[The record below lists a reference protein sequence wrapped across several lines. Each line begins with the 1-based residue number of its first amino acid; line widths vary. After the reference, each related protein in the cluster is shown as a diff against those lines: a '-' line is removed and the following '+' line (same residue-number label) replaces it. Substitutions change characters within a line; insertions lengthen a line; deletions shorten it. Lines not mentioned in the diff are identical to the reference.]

1 LYAISNVASPKT
13 PAKQPKELLFQPFN
27 TRDSPAKLFLNNAKK
42 DQRSRRMNT
51 LASMCVPKFPFS
63 AAAGSGHVF

>member
-1 LYAISNVASPKT
+1 MPYRTSQAPKHPPSNQKNS
-13 PAKQPKELLFQPFN
+13 FSNRFN

-51 LASMCVPKFPFS
+51 PASMYVPKFPFS
-63 AAAGSGHVF
+63 ATAGSGHVF